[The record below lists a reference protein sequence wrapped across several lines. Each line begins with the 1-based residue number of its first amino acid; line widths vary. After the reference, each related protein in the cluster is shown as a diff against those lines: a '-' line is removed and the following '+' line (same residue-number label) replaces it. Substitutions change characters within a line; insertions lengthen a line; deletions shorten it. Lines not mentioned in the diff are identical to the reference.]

1 MRVADPGR
9 RDDNRPENPG
19 HRASMPAEHKI
30 VATVANFATDVL
42 EASDSRPVLIDFWAP
57 WCGPCQTLLPILD
70 RLADE
75 YGGRFLLAKV
85 NTDDEQ
91 QIAGH
96 FGIRSLPTVM
106 LVHRREIVE
115 QFVGVQPE
123 RVYRE
128 ALDRVATGPSAA
140 IDPQPAAMAGPDRI
154 DVDSLEAAL
163 QQRPRDTGLL
173 VQLAELHLRDRNVDG
188 AAAVIERLAEVDASH
203 ARLRSLRA
211 LVALTAIVL
220 ETPDPVAARE
230 ALASNPRDSAARHAL
245 AAHHAL
251 AGDFATAFAE
261 WLDLMRTDRS
271 FGDDAGRR
279 AMVLAFDVL
288 GDTHE
293 LVAAYR
299 RKMANLLH

>member
-1 MRVADPGR
+1 MARIQT
-9 RDDNRPENPG
+9 
-19 HRASMPAEHKI
+19 RAAVGTVMTGNSHKI
-30 VATVANFATDVL
+30 VATFANFASDVL
-42 EASDSRPVLIDFWAP
+42 AQSDERPVLIDFWAP

-85 NTDDEQ
+85 NTDEEQ

-123 RVYRE
+123 HVYRE
-128 ALDRVATGPSAA
+128 ALDRVAVGTVETE
-140 IDPQPAAMAGPDRI
+140 PAAAGEDAATGDEVPA
-154 DVDSLEAAL
+154 LEAAVAE
-163 QQRPRDTGLL
+163 RPRDPTPL
-173 VQLAELHLRDRNVDG
+173 VRLAERHLRDRDTD
-188 AAAVIERLAEVDASH
+188 AAIDVIERLAALDAAHASLRGLR
-203 ARLRSLRA
+203 ARLALTTIAVQSPDVTALRA
-211 LVALTAIVL
+211 SIAQ
-220 ETPDPVAARE
+220 
-230 ALASNPRDSAARHAL
+230 NPRDPQARHAL

-261 WLDLMRTDRS
+261 WLELVRTDRR
-271 FGDDAGRR
+271 FGDDAARR
-279 AMVLAFDVL
+279 SMLALFDLL
-288 GDTHE
+288 GDSHE
-293 LVAAYR
+293 LVASYR